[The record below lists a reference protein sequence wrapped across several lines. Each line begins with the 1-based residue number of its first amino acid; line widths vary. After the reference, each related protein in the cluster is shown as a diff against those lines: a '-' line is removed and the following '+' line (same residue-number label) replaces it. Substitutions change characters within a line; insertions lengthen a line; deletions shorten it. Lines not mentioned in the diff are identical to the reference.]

1 MIVATNAS
9 SSTIRST
16 GRGSTSGSTGEST
29 GGSTGE
35 STGESTGGSTRV
47 STSDSTDGS
56 VIGESAGDSICT
68 SDAGG
73 STSAIM
79 YMQCLHILIISCTL
93 CGFCG
98 CCHVWLPPR
107 LNGPHAALLLSGQA
121 RHDYYAYTSRNTC
134 HICA

>member
-16 GRGSTSGSTGEST
+16 GR
-29 GGSTGE
+29 
-35 STGESTGGSTRV
+35 GSTRV

-98 CCHVWLPPR
+98 HCHVWLPPR
-107 LNGPHAALLLSGQA
+107 LNAFWSSQA
-121 RHDYYAYTSRNTC
+121 
-134 HICA
+134 